1 MDNAGKFWA
10 ELDNLLSQGEHDQDM
25 ARKSIDLYIN
35 VMAKYED
42 DYLKTEMDFKK
53 CCYAL
58 LDSRTFQMFLNKTIE
73 HLIHLAVM
81 HIDFKELWVIYN
93 ILFLAG
99 KENSIN
105 FKLMSS
111 FKEMNFIFKLKQN
124 ICELEEGHRVQ
135 KISVNLLFEICRI
148 QRLSQNE
155 IYMIDESF
163 LNHLL
168 DIVEN
173 TRDEV
178 DETFNYSIIRLILS
192 FNEQFM
198 AHQATYQNFDDDLN
212 HNTLLKVLSTRFGTS
227 KTFGENVIFMLNR
240 EVEPHIQML
249 ILKLLYNIFNAPET
263 YEYFYTND
271 LCVLIDVFIREL
283 YDLPEESEALRHSYL
298 RVLYPLITNTQ
309 LFQNRYK
316 KHHIYSLLLDLI
328 GFTTKQFKPI
338 SPTTQRLV
346 DRCLLAEY
354 FEGISHTKTTIN
366 DNKNNKNCLPIT
378 PNSIAFPINT
388 IDTTNRTTTSTT
400 TGNNGV
406 NLQGKFLRA
415 TF

>member
-1 MDNAGKFWA
+1 MDDAGKFWA
-10 ELDNLLSQGEHDQDM
+10 ELDNLLSQGEHNQDM

-42 DYLKTEMDFKK
+42 DYLKTEMDFRK

-58 LDSRTFQMFLNKTIE
+58 LDSRTFQKFLNKTIE
-73 HLIHLAVM
+73 HLIHLTVM
-81 HIDFKELWVIYN
+81 HIDLKELWVIYN

-99 KENSIN
+99 KENSLN
-105 FKLMSS
+105 FKLISS

-124 ICELEEGHRVQ
+124 ICKLEE
-135 KISVNLLFEICRI
+135 
-148 QRLSQNE
+148 
-155 IYMIDESF
+155 
-163 LNHLL
+163 
-168 DIVEN
+168 EN
-173 TRDEV
+173 TRDEE
-178 DETFNYSIIRLILS
+178 DETFNYSIIHLILS

-212 HNTLLKVLSTRFGTS
+212 HNTLLRVLSTRFGTS

-263 YEYFYTND
+263 YDYFYTND

-309 LFQNRYK
+309 LFQNKYK

-328 GFTTKQFKPI
+328 GFSTKQFKPI

-354 FEGISHTKTTIN
+354 FEGISHTKT

-388 IDTTNRTTTSTT
+388 IDTTNGTTTSTT

-415 TF
+415 TTF